1 MYEVL
6 DKDIIESELVKH
18 IPKNKRG
25 FKPKV
30 STLAIVNAILYKL
43 KTGLQW
49 YMLPVKSFIP
59 EFDYSWNSI
68 YYHFRKWSKMG
79 VWEKIWTRLLKSR
92 RIKMDLSHINFDGSH
107 TPCIKGGEKVSYQGR
122 KKRKTTNSLYLTD
135 KNGIPLAMSE
145 PEAGEHHDTYEI
157 HTHFNEVIS
166 ILKDSKISVDG
177 LFMNADSGFDCL
189 RLRALCF
196 HYGMIPNFARN
207 KRSKTIEDD
216 IYFDP
221 ELYKERYS
229 IERTNA
235 WLDSFRSLLNRY
247 DTTVISWKA
256 LNYIAFI
263 VIGLKKSKKFK

>member
-1 MYEVL
+1 
-6 DKDIIESELVKH
+6 
-18 IPKNKRG
+18 
-25 FKPKV
+25 
-30 STLAIVNAILYKL
+30 
-43 KTGLQW
+43 
-49 YMLPVKSFIP
+49 
-59 EFDYSWNSI
+59 
-68 YYHFRKWSKMG
+68 
-79 VWEKIWTRLLKSR
+79 
-92 RIKMDLSHINFDGSH
+92 
-107 TPCIKGGEKVSYQGR
+107 
-122 KKRKTTNSLYLTD
+122 
-135 KNGIPLAMSE
+135 MSE
-145 PEAGEHHDTYEI
+145 PEAGKHHDTYEI

-196 HYGMIPNFARN
+196 QYGMIPNFARN

-235 WLDSFRSLLNRY
+235 WLDSFRSLLNRN

>member
-1 MYEVL
+1 MHQRWR
-6 DKDIIESELVKH
+6 KS
-18 IPKNKRG
+18 
-25 FKPKV
+25 
-30 STLAIVNAILYKL
+30 KL
-43 KTGLQW
+43 SGQ
-49 YMLPVKSFIP
+49 
-59 EFDYSWNSI
+59 
-68 YYHFRKWSKMG
+68 
-79 VWEKIWTRLLKSR
+79 
-92 RIKMDLSHINFDGSH
+92 
-107 TPCIKGGEKVSYQGR
+107 

-145 PEAGEHHDTYEI
+145 PEAGKHHDTYEI
-157 HTHFNEVIS
+157 QTHFNEVIAV
-166 ILKDSKISVDG
+166 LKDSEISVDG
-177 LFMNADSGFDCL
+177 LFMNADSGFDCH

-196 HYGMIPNFARN
+196 QYGMIPNFARN